1 MLMNLIIGISLMMLC
16 LIFQSALMVASIKF
30 YMTRQGWLQSP
41 KFLVRLSLISGVMMM
56 LIGSNL
62 IQTALWALL
71 FYFLDEFANFN
82 EAFYHSAVNFA
93 TLGYGDFVM
102 SQKNKLLGAL
112 EALNGIVMVGVSTS
126 VLMWVLQDTLKIML
140 SKEHR

>member
-1 MLMNLIIGISLMMLC
+1 
-16 LIFQSALMVASIKF
+16 MVASIKF

-140 SKEHR
+140 SKAHR